1 MLSTSGN
8 IQNIIGFIYYIKYK
22 YLYMKDTGLSGRS
35 KSGLLYRAI
44 ILTNYSYYFS
54 SITKVHINESVE
66 SFRLVSPLG
75 LLKVK
80 WFPSWECM
88 LTSFVQLPFLK
99 IRVAPSCPML
109 SWILK
114 QEIRLITGKRI
125 NLWSKITIISGW
137 KQLTF
142 YWKYCTDMRR

>member
-1 MLSTSGN
+1 MLSKSGN

-80 WFPSWECM
+80 
-88 LTSFVQLPFLK
+88 
-99 IRVAPSCPML
+99 
-109 SWILK
+109 
-114 QEIRLITGKRI
+114 
-125 NLWSKITIISGW
+125 
-137 KQLTF
+137 
-142 YWKYCTDMRR
+142 